1 MSELRQDVAPDGT
14 TVLKSP
20 LLEHAEFPHAF
31 STRLGPDGTVF
42 DLSRPGFSKLHTP
55 AKVSE
60 KLLVRFS
67 EIIAPQEARAICTP
81 RQVHGCGVVDAEEAE
96 ESEADAVI
104 SNHQGSIA
112 AVRTADCVGILLA
125 CPKTGVVAA
134 VHAGWRGLLAD
145 APGAAISAILR
156 QTKTA
161 PSSLLAAIG
170 PAIGAEKFEVG
181 EEVAEAF
188 HAANLGSA
196 VISEGILGPQPH
208 VNLHVATLSRL
219 QTAGMEPGFIDGEPL
234 CTSTDGRFFSYRREG
249 PNSGRLLAGIASI
262 GRRSA

>member
-1 MSELRQDVAPDGT
+1 MSELRQDVASDGT
-14 TVLKSP
+14 TVLKSH

-31 STRLGPDGTVF
+31 STRLGPDGTDF
-42 DLSRPGFSKLHTP
+42 DLSRPGFSKLRTP

-67 EIIAPQEARAICTP
+67 EIIAPQEARFLRIP
-81 RQVHGCGVVDAEEAE
+81 RQVHGCGVVDAEEADE
-96 ESEADAVI
+96 TEADAVI
-104 SNHQGSIA
+104 SNHRRSIA

-134 VHAGWRGLLAD
+134 VHAGWRGLLAN

-181 EEVAEAF
+181 DEVAEAF
-188 HAANLGSA
+188 QAADLGSA
-196 VISEGILGPQPH
+196 VISKGILGPRHH
-208 VNLHVATLSRL
+208 VNLHSAALSRL
-219 QTAGMEPGFIDGEPL
+219 QMAGMDPGFIDGDPL
-234 CTSTDGRFFSYRREG
+234 CTSSDDRFFSYRREG
-249 PNSGRLLAGIASI
+249 PNSGRLLAGIASKSL
-262 GRRSA
+262 RSA